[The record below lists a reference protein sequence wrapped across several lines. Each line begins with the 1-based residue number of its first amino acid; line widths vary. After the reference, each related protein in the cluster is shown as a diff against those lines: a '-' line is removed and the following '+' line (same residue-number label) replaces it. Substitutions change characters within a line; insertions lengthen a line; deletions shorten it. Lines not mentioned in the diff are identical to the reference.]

1 VKDGKSLEGLS
12 PKNTEQKCAIDA
24 LLNPQ
29 IDVVALT
36 GPAGTGKTLLAL
48 AAGIHQVTKRSPLY
62 EQVVVARPIIPM
74 GKDIGFLPGEES
86 SAKILHCR

>member
-1 VKDGKSLEGLS
+1 MKDGKNLEGLS

-48 AAGIHQVTKRSPLY
+48 AAGITKSPNAPRS
-62 EQVVVARPIIPM
+62 M
-74 GKDIGFLPGEES
+74 NS
-86 SAKILHCR
+86 W